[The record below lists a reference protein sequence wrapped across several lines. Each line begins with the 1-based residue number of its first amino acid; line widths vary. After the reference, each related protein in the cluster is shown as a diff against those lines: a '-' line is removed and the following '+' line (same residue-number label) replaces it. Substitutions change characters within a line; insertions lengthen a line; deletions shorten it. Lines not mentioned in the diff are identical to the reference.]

1 MCPNAYDDR
10 ELLSNGQT
18 LHKKTKIETWLRA
31 YSHISR
37 LKEDQG

>member
-10 ELLSNGQT
+10 ELLSNG
-18 LHKKTKIETWLRA
+18 KTKIETWLRA